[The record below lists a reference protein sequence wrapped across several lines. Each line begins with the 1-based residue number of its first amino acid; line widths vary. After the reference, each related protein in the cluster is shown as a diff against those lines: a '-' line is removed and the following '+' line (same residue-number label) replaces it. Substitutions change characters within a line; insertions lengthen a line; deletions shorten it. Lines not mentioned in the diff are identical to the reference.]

1 LVVAVIATSFTSCKS
16 EEEKMAEKSF
26 DHYEKYMDSVNTIV
40 EAEASANWQAI
51 EAGYNDRMSEADMVL
66 INMKD
71 QTNAEDRL
79 ERTKAK
85 YTEFKNESGC
95 KCFRTG
101 KSKNGNSEY
110 FFWWIYKAGADID
123 FTWVNKNNI
132 LKLNS
137 DFYNEFDKN

>member
-51 EAGYNDRMSEADMVL
+51 EAGYNDRISEAYMAL
-66 INMKD
+66 IRMED

-85 YTEFKNESGC
+85 CTEFKIKVEANAPEPVSR
-95 KCFRTG
+95 KTEIRNT
-101 KSKNGNSEY
+101 
-110 FFWWIYKAGADID
+110 FFGGSIKRVQI
-123 FTWVNKNNI
+123 
-132 LKLNS
+132 
-137 DFYNEFDKN
+137 